1 MNRNKKGSGAPKAPL
16 SNQMLQRI
24 ESLEKALAK
33 KINEV
38 QNLNQRAKARRGA
51 SSGGYDLTNR
61 KQSSGRLGLSS
72 SNSSK
77 VRKTHVLEEDE
88 YIADIS
94 GSVVFATTAYPINPG
109 QATSFP
115 WGNKIAQL
123 YEKYEFQMLEFYY
136 RREVSEYATNGQAG
150 KVMLSCDYDASDG
163 PPASKQQVLDT
174 EPHIDAMPCAE
185 QIVLRV
191 DCAQMRKQDSHY
203 VRPGALPVNTDIKTY
218 DAGNLFVSTYGCTN
232 TTVIGELRV
241 RYKCVL
247 SVPVLEPPGVASG
260 AAGSYFQ
267 IVSNPALGDPAG
279 MSTIARGLFLSA
291 NPPLIVTNGIQAT
304 IAATGLI
311 TVPAGLYQIEANCTS
326 TLTGATGGTAITA
339 GNLYLAETESSS
351 VAVVID
357 TPGSG
362 FAAAVQYAN
371 ISTSVSWATSLNPFV
386 WNTADL
392 GTSIALL
399 ANPTYTSGSCFNR
412 GYLKITQL

>member
-51 SSGGYDLTNR
+51 SSGGYDLNNR

-77 VRKTHVLEEDE
+77 IRKSQIIEEDE
-88 YIADIS
+88 YIADIN
-94 GSVVFATTAYPINPG
+94 GSVAFATTAYPINPG
-109 QATSFP
+109 QASTFP
-115 WGNKIAQL
+115 WGNKIASL
-123 YEKYEFQMLEFYY
+123 YEKYDFQQLEFYY
-136 RREVSEYATNGQAG
+136 RREVSEFATNGQAG

-185 QIVLRV
+185 QIVLRI
-191 DCAQMRKQDSHY
+191 DCTQMRKQDSHY

-218 DAGNLFVSTYGCTN
+218 DAGNLYVSTYGCTN

-241 RYKCVL
+241 RYRVSL
-247 SVPVLEPPGVASG
+247 SVPVLEPPSVASG
-260 AAGSYFQ
+260 APGSYFQ
-267 IVSNPALGDPAG
+267 IVSNPSTGDLTGVTTVARNLFSSAG
-279 MSTIARGLFLSA
+279 LPLVIA
-291 NPPLIVTNGIQAT
+291 NGINAS
-304 IAATGLI
+304 IASTGLI
-311 TVPAGLYQIEANCTS
+311 TLPAGVYLVDATCVSADTSANV
-326 TLTGATGGTAITA
+326 TGGV
-339 GNLYLAETESSS
+339 LYLSQNS
-351 VAVVID
+351 
-357 TPGSG
+357 
-362 FAAAVQYAN
+362 
-371 ISTSVSWATSLNPFV
+371 STSFAPATSADHGFSATSEAPNVSTFDSWMTSVGPII
-386 WNTADL
+386 WNTVDL
-392 GTSIALL
+392 G
-399 ANPTYTSGSCFNR
+399 PTISLMVSAAYASGTNVNR

>member
-51 SSGGYDLTNR
+51 SSGGYDLNNR
-61 KQSSGRLGLSS
+61 KQSSGRVGLSS

-77 VRKTHVLEEDE
+77 VRKTHTVEEDE

-94 GSVVFATTAYPINPG
+94 GSVAYATTAYPINPG
-109 QATSFP
+109 QASTFP

-123 YEKYEFQMLEFYY
+123 YEKYEFQLLEFYY
-136 RREVSEYATNGQAG
+136 RREVSEFATNGQAG
-150 KVMLSCDYDASDG
+150 KVMLSSDYDASDG

-174 EPHIDAMPCAE
+174 EPHIDGMPCTE
-185 QIVLRV
+185 QLVLRV

-218 DAGNLFVSTYGCTN
+218 DAGNLYVSTYGCTN

-247 SVPVLEPPGVASG
+247 SVPVLEPPGQASG
-260 AAGSYFQ
+260 APGSYFE
-267 IVSNPALGDPAG
+267 IASNPSTGDLSAVSGSFRP
-279 MSTIARGLFLSA
+279 LFLTAST
-291 NPPLIVTNGIQAT
+291 PLVIANGIQAT
-304 IAATGLI
+304 IASNGLI
-311 TVPAGLYQIEANCTS
+311 TLPAGIYKIDCTCASSDTAANITS
-326 TLTGATGGTAITA
+326 GDLLLCQT
-339 GNLYLAETESSS
+339 
-351 VAVVID
+351 
-357 TPGSG
+357 
-362 FAAAVQYAN
+362 AAAGTFFPVQASSGN
-371 ISTSVSWATSLNPFV
+371 GVSGTLHTPNVSTFTGWTSALSSFI
-386 WNTADL
+386 WNTVDL
-392 GTSIALL
+392 GTTLTAQVSA
-399 ANPTYTSGSCFNR
+399 TYASGTNVNH